1 MATSPERPP
10 SLVVLRGP
18 SCSGKTTT
26 ALAVRQAVGRGV
38 AVVQQDVIRRELLRE
53 RDLPGA
59 LNIDLIATIVAS
71 CLAGGYDVILE
82 GILDASRY
90 GATLRSL
97 IASHPGPTHASYF
110 RVPFEE
116 TVRRHA
122 TKPNA
127 DGYGERELAEWYVP
141 DDLLD
146 VPNEQILSA
155 TDTQQHIV
163 TRIVS
168 EALPP
173 RTRPGTAP
181 PRSANR

>member
-1 MATSPERPP
+1 MSTRGDSDRPP

-26 ALAVRQAVGRGV
+26 ALAIRQAVGRGV

-53 RDLPGA
+53 PDLPHA
-59 LNIDLIATIVAS
+59 LNIDLIATIVTR

-90 GATLRSL
+90 GAMLRSL
-97 IASHPGPTHASYF
+97 IAAHPGRAHAYYF
-110 RVPFEE
+110 HLPFEE

-122 TKPNA
+122 TKPNTH
-127 DGYGERELAEWYVP
+127 GYGEPELARWYVP
-141 DDLLD
+141 NDLLG
-146 VPNEQILSA
+146 VSGERIIAPTEA
-155 TDTQQHIV
+155 QQDIV

-168 EALPP
+168 EALPQGLEAAID
-173 RTRPGTAP
+173 RPG
-181 PRSANR
+181 

>member
-1 MATSPERPP
+1 MAERREARPPPRRWDQPDRPARLLARSGGPILSPMPRPLDSGRPP

-26 ALAVRQAVGRGV
+26 ALALRQAVGRGV

-59 LNIDLIATIVAS
+59 LNIDLIATIVAR

-97 IASHPGPTHASYF
+97 IATHPGPTHAY
-110 RVPFEE
+110 
-116 TVRRHA
+116 
-122 TKPNA
+122 
-127 DGYGERELAEWYVP
+127 Y
-141 DDLLD
+141 
-146 VPNEQILSA
+146 
-155 TDTQQHIV
+155 
-163 TRIVS
+163 
-168 EALPP
+168 
-173 RTRPGTAP
+173 
-181 PRSANR
+181 

>member
-1 MATSPERPP
+1 MPTSRDSDRLP

-26 ALAVRQAVGRGV
+26 ALAIRQAVGRGV

-59 LNIDLIATIVAS
+59 LNIDLIAMIVTR

-90 GATLRSL
+90 GTMLRSL
-97 IASHPGPTHASYF
+97 IAAHPGPAHVYYF
-110 RVPFEE
+110 HLPFEE

-122 TKPNA
+122 AKPDA
-127 DGYGERELAEWYVP
+127 DGYGERDLAEWYVP
-141 DDLLD
+141 ND
-146 VPNEQILSA
+146 VLGVSGERIIESTEA
-155 TDTQQHIV
+155 QQDVV
-163 TRIVS
+163 TRVVS
-168 EALPP
+168 EALP
-173 RTRPGTAP
+173 RGLESAID
-181 PRSANR
+181 RSG

>member
-1 MATSPERPP
+1 MPTPLNTNRLP

-26 ALAVRQAVGRGV
+26 ALAIRQAVGRGV

-53 RDLPGA
+53 PDLPGA
-59 LNIDLIATIVAS
+59 LNIDLIATIVTR
-71 CLAGGYDVILE
+71 CLTGGYDVILE

-90 GATLRSL
+90 GTTLRAV
-97 IASHPGPTHASYF
+97 IATHPGPAHVYYF
-110 RVPFEE
+110 GLPLEE

-127 DGYGERELAEWYVP
+127 GGYGEHELAQWYVP
-141 DDLLD
+141 NDLLG
-146 VPNEQILSA
+146 VPGEQTLSP
-155 TDTQQHIV
+155 TQTQQQIV
-163 TRIVS
+163 TRIIT

-173 RTRPGTAP
+173 RIRPGTAP
-181 PRSANR
+181 PLPA

>member
-1 MATSPERPP
+1 VSTSPDPDRLP

-53 RDLPGA
+53 QDLPGA
-59 LNIDLIATIVAS
+59 LNIDLIAMIVTR

-90 GATLRSL
+90 GTMLRSL
-97 IASHPGPTHASYF
+97 IATHPGPAHVYYF
-110 RVPFEE
+110 RLPLEE

-122 TKPNA
+122 TKPNTH
-127 DGYGERELAEWYVP
+127 GYGERELAEWYVP
-141 DDLLD
+141 NDLLD
-146 VPNEQILSA
+146 VPGEQVISS
-155 TDTQQHIV
+155 TDIQQDVV

-168 EALPP
+168 EALP
-173 RTRPGTAP
+173 RRIHPGVVP
-181 PRSANR
+181 PFPV